1 MNCSAGHCRATQ
13 ASLQLTNQI
22 VLVAWSHVYMR
33 MLPHASPKEQA
44 SVVTLSMVG
53 LFVWLET
60 NTTGSGEDKGE
71 EHPEWEFG
79 SQDGSSKY

>member
-1 MNCSAGHCRATQ
+1 
-13 ASLQLTNQI
+13 
-22 VLVAWSHVYMR
+22 